1 MEEISYPIVDQNGK
15 KVGDLPLNPFVFG
28 QPSRGDIVH
37 DVVVWQR
44 NKARAGTHDCLH
56 KGEMKGGGKKPW
68 KQKGTGRARV
78 GSTNSPLWVGGA
90 VAHGPRPRKYDT
102 RVSRRRRVEG
112 LTSVLS
118 DKVRDKTLVVVDS
131 FDLKNKKTKEAQA
144 VLSTLTGS
152 KEKISC
158 IVTTVQGS
166 DAVELQVR
174 NLADSKFL
182 KIEGINVFD
191 LLKHKYFVCTK
202 DAVQALEERLTGGS
216 AE

>member
-1 MEEISYPIVDQNGK
+1 MEHISYPIVDQNGK

-28 QPSRGDIVH
+28 QPTREDLVH

-56 KGEMKGGGKKPW
+56 KGEMRGGGKKPW

-90 VAHGPRPRKYDT
+90 VAHGPRPRKYET

-118 DKVRDKTLVVVDS
+118 DKVREKTLVVVDS
-131 FDLKNKKTKEAQA
+131 FDLKAKKTKEAHA
-144 VLSTLTGS
+144 VLSKLTGA
-152 KEKISC
+152 EAKISC
-158 IVTTVQGS
+158 IVSAIQGS
-166 DAVELQVR
+166 DSVELQVR

-191 LLKHKYFVCTK
+191 LLKHKYLICTK
-202 DAVQALEERLTGGS
+202 EAVRALEERLTGS
-216 AE
+216 SVE